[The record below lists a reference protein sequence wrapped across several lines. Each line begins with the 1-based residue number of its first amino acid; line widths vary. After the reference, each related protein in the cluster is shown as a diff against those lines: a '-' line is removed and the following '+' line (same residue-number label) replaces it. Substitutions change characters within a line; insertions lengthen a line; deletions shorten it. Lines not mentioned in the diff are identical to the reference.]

1 MKIIINQRR
10 RATIIQKV
18 KNKIKI
24 TENDVKRQVKDY
36 LSIKGWFWFYNLQGL
51 GSYDGIPDFI
61 AIKNGRTI
69 YLEAKK
75 PGGKQSPGQ
84 IEFEWNITHQNGEY
98 YLIKSL
104 EDLIEVMDKSF

>member
-1 MKIIINQRR
+1 MKRKLR
-10 RATIIQKV
+10 FKF
-18 KNKIKI
+18 KIS
-24 TENDVKRQVKDY
+24 ENDVKAQIKDY
-36 LSIKGWFWFYNLQGL
+36 LTIKGWFWFYNLQGL

-84 IEFEWNITHQNGEY
+84 IEFEWNITHQKGEY
-98 YLIKSL
+98 YLIRCI
-104 EDLIEVMDKSF
+104 EDLIEAIRKGGEKNDKQ